1 MRTWERTW
9 PLPPGPTASA
19 SSPYTR
25 IAASHEPQGAPR
37 ADRHRRPR
45 DRAVPRTHPAAV
57 AHHRQLGQPD
67 RLPLVARARGGLG
80 APAGPRHRL
89 GAGCVRAA
97 REPVGRPRGC
107 AGRRADPAPPVREEQ
122 DQPGAQRSR
131 AGGRQA
137 PEPLERSQ
145 RPTDAEDRQEHRAH
159 PEHAPQTGADL
170 VAPAAGDGQ
179 PQQGESEEQP
189 DREGADADELL
200 ARLAVHVMRRS
211 AYTGTTPKRSGRA
224 AKATSSPRSA
234 STSCWAASE
243 LSSASCQPANWS
255 IRATVARA
263 ASLRTSL
270 RIPFRIA
277 LMRRPAVYASSKAN
291 CLSRP
296 PHTITRSPRCARI
309 ARARSASALKFAGAP
324 TSTGSPPC
332 VATSA
337 GVPLLVASTMVFPAT
352 AAAVISRGELPRAN
366 PSIFTL
372 RRSPART
379 TPSFSRFEA
388 SRTASSEDAAGIT
401 ALAPLASA
409 VTMVVVARSAST
421 TTTPRP
427 ARSPATRPSGVKWTS
442 IFMPGGTPGG
452 VGVRARG
459 TSCPPGRR

>member
-1 MRTWERTW
+1 MPADGQDPQRREREQANQRPTRRSDR
-9 PLPPGPTASA
+9 LMHAMGEHGGYVADQLLRRAPGGVG
-19 SSPYTR
+19 R
-25 IAASHEPQGAPR
+25 R
-37 ADRHRRPR
+37 KVRPR
-45 DRAVPRTHPAAV
+45 H
-57 AHHRQLGQPD
+57 
-67 RLPLVARARGGLG
+67 G
-80 APAGPRHRL
+80 A
-89 GAGCVRAA
+89 
-97 REPVGRPRGC
+97 
-107 AGRRADPAPPVREEQ
+107 DPVREEQ
-122 DQPGAQRSR
+122 NQPGAQRSR

-137 PEPLERSQ
+137 PEPLERGQ
-145 RPTDAEDRQEHRAH
+145 RPTDAEDRQEHRA
-159 PEHAPQTGADL
+159 
-170 VAPAAGDGQ
+170 
-179 PQQGESEEQP
+179 
-189 DREGADADELL
+189 DREGADADQLL

-224 AKATSSPRSA
+224 AKATSSPRFA

-243 LSSASCQPANWS
+243 RSSASCQPANWS

-263 ASLRTSL
+263 ASLSTSL
-270 RIPFRIA
+270 RMPFRIA

-296 PHTITRSPRCARI
+296 PHTITKSPRCARI

-337 GVPLLVASTMVFPAT
+337 GVPLLVASTMVLPAT
-352 AAAVISRGELPRAN
+352 AAAVISRGEFPSAN

-379 TPSFSRFEA
+379 TPSFSRFDA
-388 SRTASSEDAAGIT
+388 SRTASSEVAAGIT

-442 IFMPGGTPGG
+442 IFMLGEATGG

>member
-1 MRTWERTW
+1 MHAMGEHGGYVADQLLRRA
-9 PLPPGPTASA
+9 PGGVG
-19 SSPYTR
+19 R
-25 IAASHEPQGAPR
+25 GKV
-37 ADRHRRPR
+37 RPR
-45 DRAVPRTHPAAV
+45 H
-57 AHHRQLGQPD
+57 G
-67 RLPLVARARGGLG
+67 
-80 APAGPRHRL
+80 
-89 GAGCVRAA
+89 
-97 REPVGRPRGC
+97 
-107 AGRRADPAPPVREEQ
+107 ADPVRQEQ

-131 AGGRQA
+131 AGRRQA

-189 DREGADADELL
+189 DREGADADQLL

-234 STSCWAASE
+234 STSCRAASE
-243 LSSASCQPANWS
+243 LSSASCQPSNWS

-296 PHTITRSPRCARI
+296 PHTITKSPRCARI
-309 ARARSASALKFAGAP
+309 ARVRSASALKFAGAP

-337 GVPLLVASTMVFPAT
+337 GVPLVVASTMVLPAT
-352 AAAVISRGELPRAN
+352 AAAVISRGEFPRAN

-372 RRSPART
+372 RSSPART
-379 TPSFSRFEA
+379 TRSEERRVGKECRSRW
-388 SRTASSEDAAGIT
+388 
-401 ALAPLASA
+401 
-409 VTMVVVARSAST
+409 
-421 TTTPRP
+421 
-427 ARSPATRPSGVKWTS
+427 SPYH
-442 IFMPGGTPGG
+442 
-452 VGVRARG
+452 
-459 TSCPPGRR
+459 